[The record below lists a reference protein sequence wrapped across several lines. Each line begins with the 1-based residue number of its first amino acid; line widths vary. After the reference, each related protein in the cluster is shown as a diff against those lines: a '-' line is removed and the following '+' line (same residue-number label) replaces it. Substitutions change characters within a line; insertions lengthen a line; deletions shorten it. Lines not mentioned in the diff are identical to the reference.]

1 LISLTVDLLPGAA
14 ALAGVVLILHSR
26 AANIA
31 SVTYAAD
38 RGVASLQIGVIAS
51 RERAERLAAQI
62 NRRVDVLGVRLA
74 SEGDHHE

>member
-1 LISLTVDLLPGAA
+1 MSLTVDLRPGAA

-26 AANIA
+26 AANVA
-31 SVTYAAD
+31 TVTYAVD

-62 NRRVDVLGVRLA
+62 NRRIDVLGVRLM
-74 SEGDHHE
+74 SEDDHDE

>member
-1 LISLTVDLLPGAA
+1 MSLTVDLRPGGA

-26 AANIA
+26 AANVA

-38 RGVASLQIGVIAS
+38 RGVASLEIGVIAS

-62 NRRVDVLGVRLA
+62 DRRVDVLAVRLTG
-74 SEGDHHE
+74 EDDHDD